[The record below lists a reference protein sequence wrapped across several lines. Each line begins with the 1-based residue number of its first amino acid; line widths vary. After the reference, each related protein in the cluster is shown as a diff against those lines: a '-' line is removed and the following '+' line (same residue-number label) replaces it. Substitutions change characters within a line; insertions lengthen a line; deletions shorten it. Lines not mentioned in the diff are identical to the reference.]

1 MQKAPYWF
9 KTLSS
14 LALSQRNS
22 VDNLI
27 REGMVYKTDTEDLKT
42 CLETKRAHDAHL
54 VQYKLFTRTTA
65 GSNKYTPSYFRLC
78 SESLELMDLL
88 VEMDLLVFDY
98 DFGADGAKLPWSKEL
113 MATTKTIE
121 AGVRNEQFLKHFW
134 WSPTQNGIRFI
145 APIVPVE
152 IGLTTD
158 LGNRVITAGEWR
170 ATYRKIAKCIDTSNL
185 PQGHFDIKTPANYFS
200 TFRMPRV
207 VKPNGFDLRRVPIF
221 FGDVDAEC
229 PSFDI
234 LSYYTEDEFKTQQKR
249 EGGEF
254 ELHFKSPEDKIRFE
268 AETLNELYNEEVFT
282 RVRQE
287 RMALA
292 YTAWRGLGSSIAAS
306 TSIYED
312 GEKLFD
318 QLSSWGPNYNAG
330 AARREWRSIWRSKSE
345 GYGPYTYMRLAE
357 DFPWIKEI
365 QSVEPSSSPAG
376 TAFKRARATLYVAPP
391 PVFVEP
397 YSTTNAYSVNSSDA
411 RVTQPRTNQQQ
422 ASNRSEAKTSTSRG
436 HLNELEE
443 ELGGFGGGPNPIT
456 EGIIKPL
463 DVDEVKG
470 LLRVKM
476 VGSGE
481 NVKEEV
487 KKDLVNLEIILT
499 YDSRFYKKFKRNVLG
514 FINLFGSD
522 ELTDECVT
530 WVRTEIVRDYGI
542 QFQKSDVE
550 DKVKELCVRNQFN
563 PITNYLIA
571 LPKWDKIDRIPYI
584 LDSLSIY
591 PENPHYTLYY
601 TYMKKFLISAVT
613 RPLQYFSNIDDPSV
627 NLKVDTLLVLQ
638 GEQGLKKSTFFET
651 LVPMQGLFS
660 DSLQSLEANPKDA
673 NIHMLNYWIIEFS
686 EFDGLVKRSSQEFLK
701 AFISRKSER
710 FRPPYTKAEITAM
723 RPSIL
728 VGTTNA
734 KTFLNDPTGSRRF
747 WVISLGSN
755 IQINVGLIAKNRD
768 AIWAQAVALFEEGEQ
783 WWLTP
788 EEQIESNKANEG
800 FGRQDPWED
809 SILSWVANNPIYDGF
824 FGFRL
829 STLFEECLK
838 IDQGRMRTSDTVRV
852 KQILEEQL
860 GLEERRERIHFGADV
875 KRIKVWR
882 RPHPTATN

>member
-14 LALSQRNS
+14 LALSQRNP

-27 REGMVYKTDTEDLKT
+27 REGMVYPAETSDLKS
-42 CLETKRAHDAHL
+42 CLEAKRAHDAHL
-54 VQYKLFTRTTA
+54 VQYKLFTRTT
-65 GSNKYTPSYFRLC
+65 SSSKKYVPTYFRLC
-78 SESLELMDLL
+78 SESLELMDLF

-113 MATTKTIE
+113 VATINTIE
-121 AGVRNEQFLKHFW
+121 EGVRGEQFLKHFW
-134 WSPTQNGIRFI
+134 WSPTQNGMRFI
-145 APIVPVE
+145 APIVPIE
-152 IGLTTD
+152 IGVTTD
-158 LGNRVITAGEWR
+158 LGKRVITAGEWR
-170 ATYRKIAKCIDTSNL
+170 ATYRKIAKCIDTSKL

-221 FGDVDAEC
+221 FGGVDAEF
-229 PSFDI
+229 PSFDM
-234 LSYYTEDEFKTQQKR
+234 LSYYTEDEYKAQPRR

-254 ELHFKSPEDKIRFE
+254 ELHFKTPEDKVRFE
-268 AETLNELYNEEVFT
+268 AETLSELYNEEVFT
-282 RVRQE
+282 RVRQD
-287 RMALA
+287 RMALP

-306 TSIYED
+306 TSNYDD

-318 QLSSWGPNYNAG
+318 QLSSWGPNYNANS
-330 AARREWRSIWRSKSE
+330 ARREWRGIWRSKSE
-345 GYGPYTYMRLAE
+345 GYGPYTYMRLSE
-357 DFPWIKEI
+357 DFPWVKDIVSI
-365 QSVEPSSSPAG
+365 EPSSSPAG
-376 TAFKRARATLYVAPP
+376 TAFKRARAKVYVPP
-391 PVFVEP
+391 PSVFTEP
-397 YSTTNAYSVNSSDA
+397 YSTTNAYSVN
-411 RVTQPRTNQQQ
+411 
-422 ASNRSEAKTSTSRG
+422 ASESVSQNRADEYKGKGNGKGESKKHVKGAGMDSVEEAAGGVGGSVVSEG
-436 HLNELEE
+436 V
-443 ELGGFGGGPNPIT
+443 
-456 EGIIKPL
+456 IKPL
-463 DVDEVKG
+463 DVDEVKA

-514 FINLFGSD
+514 FINLFGDS

-563 PITNYLIA
+563 PITNYLIG

-591 PENPHYTLYY
+591 PENPFYSLYY

-627 NLKVDTLLVLQ
+627 NIKVDTLLVLQ

-660 DSLQSLEANPKDA
+660 DSLQSLETNPKDA
-673 NIHMLNYWIIEFS
+673 NIHMLNYWVIEFS

-747 WVISLGSN
+747 WVVSLGSN

-768 AIWAQAVALFEEGEQ
+768 AIWAQAVALFEDGEQ

-788 EEQIESNKANEG
+788 EEQLESNKANEG

-809 SILSWVANNPIYDGF
+809 AILSWVTNNPTYDGY

-860 GLEERRERIHFGADV
+860 GLEERRERINFGAEV

-882 RPHPTATN
+882 RPHTV